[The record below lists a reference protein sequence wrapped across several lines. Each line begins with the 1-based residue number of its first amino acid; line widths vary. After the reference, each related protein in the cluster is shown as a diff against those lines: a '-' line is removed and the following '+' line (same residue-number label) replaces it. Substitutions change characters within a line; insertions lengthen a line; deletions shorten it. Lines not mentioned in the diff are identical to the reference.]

1 MGISAIA
8 LQGVQQAEAQLNEAA
23 SNIASAGAASTAANG
38 DSVDLSAEMIAL
50 MPAQNQSSVSLSTL
64 KIADEL
70 QQSLINIMA

>member
-23 SNIASAGAASTAANG
+23 SNIASAGAASIAANG

-50 MPAQNQSSVSLSTL
+50 MSAQNQSSVSLSML
-64 KIADEL
+64 KIADEV